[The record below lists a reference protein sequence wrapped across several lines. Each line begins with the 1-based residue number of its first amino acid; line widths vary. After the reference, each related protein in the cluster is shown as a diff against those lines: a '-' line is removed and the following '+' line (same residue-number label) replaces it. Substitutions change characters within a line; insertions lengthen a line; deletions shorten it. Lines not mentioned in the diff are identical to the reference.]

1 MNDKLP
7 EAPKAAGNYVTVKK
21 IGDFIYTSGH
31 VPITDEKK
39 IIGKIPNEISIEEGY
54 DAASLCAELA
64 IASLLTISDI
74 KKLIPVNVLGFVN
87 SSPDFIDQPRVLNGF
102 TDKLDEFFSE
112 KPTRSAVGVSSLP
125 LNVCVEVQSV
135 FYICLLYTSPSPRD
149 RIRSRMPSSA

>member
-31 VPITDEKK
+31 VPITYEKK
-39 IIGKIPNEISIEEGY
+39 IIGKIPNDISIEEGY
-54 DAASLCAELA
+54 DAASLCAELT

-87 SSPDFIDQPRVLNGF
+87 SSSDFTDQPKVLNGF

-135 FYICLLYTSPSPRD
+135 FYINE
-149 RIRSRMPSSA
+149 

>member
-54 DAASLCAELA
+54 DAASLCAELT

-74 KKLIPVNVLGFVN
+74 KKLIPVNVIGFVN
-87 SSPDFIDQPRVLNGF
+87 SSSDFTDQPKVLNGF

-135 FYICLLYTSPSPRD
+135 FYINE
-149 RIRSRMPSSA
+149 

>member
-54 DAASLCAELA
+54 DAASLCAELT
-64 IASLLTISDI
+64 IASLLTTSDI

-87 SSPDFIDQPRVLNGF
+87 CTSDFTDQPKVLNGF

-135 FYICLLYTSPSPRD
+135 FYINE
-149 RIRSRMPSSA
+149 

>member
-7 EAPKAAGNYVTVKK
+7 KAPKAAGNYVTVKK

-54 DAASLCAELA
+54 DAASLCAELT

-74 KKLIPVNVLGFVN
+74 GSTLSKLMGLF
-87 SSPDFIDQPRVLNGF
+87 SFFISN
-102 TDKLDEFFSE
+102 
-112 KPTRSAVGVSSLP
+112 KPLKFLS
-125 LNVCVEVQSV
+125 
-135 FYICLLYTSPSPRD
+135 F
-149 RIRSRMPSSA
+149 

>member
-39 IIGKIPNEISIEEGY
+39 IIGKIPNDISIEEGY
-54 DAASLCAELA
+54 DAASLCAELT

-87 SSPDFIDQPRVLNGF
+87 SSSDFTDQPKVLNGF

-135 FYICLLYTSPSPRD
+135 FYINEQFY
-149 RIRSRMPSSA
+149 SRNQYRE

>member
-54 DAASLCAELA
+54 DAASLCAELT

-87 SSPDFIDQPRVLNGF
+87 SSSDFTDQPKVLNGF
-102 TDKLDEFFSE
+102 TDKLDEFFAE

-135 FYICLLYTSPSPRD
+135 FYINE
-149 RIRSRMPSSA
+149 

>member
-54 DAASLCAELA
+54 DAASLCAELT

-125 LNVCVEVQSV
+125 LNVCVEVQSL
-135 FYICLLYTSPSPRD
+135 FYINE
-149 RIRSRMPSSA
+149 

>member
-54 DAASLCAELA
+54 DAASLCAELT

-125 LNVCVEVQSV
+125 LNVCVEAVS
-135 FYICLLYTSPSPRD
+135 YTHLTLPTTV
-149 RIRSRMPSSA
+149 IV

>member
-1 MNDKLP
+1 MNDELP

-54 DAASLCAELA
+54 EAASLCAELT
-64 IASLLTISDI
+64 IASLFTISDI

-87 SSPDFIDQPRVLNGF
+87 SSSDFTDQPKVLNGL

-135 FYICLLYTSPSPRD
+135 FYINE
-149 RIRSRMPSSA
+149 

>member
-1 MNDKLP
+1 MNDKFP

-39 IIGKIPNEISIEEGY
+39 IIGKIPSEISIEEGY
-54 DAASLCAELA
+54 DAASLCAELT

-87 SSPDFIDQPRVLNGF
+87 SSSDFTGQPQVLNGF

-112 KPTRSAVGVSSLP
+112 KPTRSAVGVLSLP

-135 FYICLLYTSPSPRD
+135 FYINE
-149 RIRSRMPSSA
+149 

>member
-39 IIGKIPNEISIEEGY
+39 IIGKIPNDISIEEGY
-54 DAASLCAELA
+54 DAASVCAELT

-87 SSPDFIDQPRVLNGF
+87 SSSDFTDQPKVLNGF

-125 LNVCVEVQSV
+125 LNVCVEVQSE
-135 FYICLLYTSPSPRD
+135 FYINE
-149 RIRSRMPSSA
+149 

>member
-54 DAASLCAELA
+54 DAASLCAELT

-74 KKLIPVNVLGFVN
+74 KKFIPVNVLGFVN
-87 SSPDFIDQPRVLNGF
+87 SSSDFTDQPKVLNGF

-135 FYICLLYTSPSPRD
+135 FYINE
-149 RIRSRMPSSA
+149 

>member
-54 DAASLCAELA
+54 DAASLCAELT

-87 SSPDFIDQPRVLNGF
+87 SSSDFTDQPKVLNGF

-125 LNVCVEVQSV
+125 LNVSVEVQSV
-135 FYICLLYTSPSPRD
+135 FYINE
-149 RIRSRMPSSA
+149 

>member
-54 DAASLCAELA
+54 DAASLCAELT

-87 SSPDFIDQPRVLNGF
+87 SSSDFTDQPKILNGF

-135 FYICLLYTSPSPRD
+135 FYINE
-149 RIRSRMPSSA
+149 

>member
-7 EAPKAAGNYVTVKK
+7 EAPKAVGNYVTVRK

-54 DAASLCAELA
+54 DAASLCAELT

-125 LNVCVEVQSV
+125 LNVCVEVQTV
-135 FYICLLYTSPSPRD
+135 FYINE
-149 RIRSRMPSSA
+149 

>member
-7 EAPKAAGNYVTVKK
+7 DAPKAAGNYVTVKK

-39 IIGKIPNEISIEEGY
+39 IIGKIPNDISIEEGY
-54 DAASLCAELA
+54 DAASVCAELT

-87 SSPDFIDQPRVLNGF
+87 SSSDFTDQPKVLNGF

-135 FYICLLYTSPSPRD
+135 FYINE
-149 RIRSRMPSSA
+149 

>member
-1 MNDKLP
+1 MNDKMP

-39 IIGKIPNEISIEEGY
+39 IIGKIPNDISIEEGY
-54 DAASLCAELA
+54 DAASLCAELT

-87 SSPDFIDQPRVLNGF
+87 SSSDFTDQPKVLNGF

-135 FYICLLYTSPSPRD
+135 FYINE
-149 RIRSRMPSSA
+149 

>member
-39 IIGKIPNEISIEEGY
+39 IIGKIPNDISIEEGY
-54 DAASLCAELA
+54 DAASLCAELT

-74 KKLIPVNVLGFVN
+74 KKLIPVNVPGFVN
-87 SSPDFIDQPRVLNGF
+87 SSSDFTDQPKVLNGF

-135 FYICLLYTSPSPRD
+135 FYINE
-149 RIRSRMPSSA
+149 

>member
-1 MNDKLP
+1 MNDELP

-54 DAASLCAELA
+54 DAASLCAELT

-87 SSPDFIDQPRVLNGF
+87 SSSEFIDQPKVLNGF

-135 FYICLLYTSPSPRD
+135 FYINE
-149 RIRSRMPSSA
+149 

>member
-39 IIGKIPNEISIEEGY
+39 IIGKIPNKISIEEGY
-54 DAASLCAELA
+54 DAASLCAELT

-125 LNVCVEVQSV
+125 LNVCVEVQTV
-135 FYICLLYTSPSPRD
+135 FYINE
-149 RIRSRMPSSA
+149 

>member
-1 MNDKLP
+1 MNYKLP

-54 DAASLCAELA
+54 DAASLCAELT

-74 KKLIPVNVLGFVN
+74 KKIDSCKCTRICKF
-87 SSPDFIDQPRVLNGF
+87 FIGLY
-102 TDKLDEFFSE
+102 
-112 KPTRSAVGVSSLP
+112 RSTKSIKWV
-125 LNVCVEVQSV
+125 
-135 FYICLLYTSPSPRD
+135 Y
-149 RIRSRMPSSA
+149 

>member
-39 IIGKIPNEISIEEGY
+39 IIGKIPNDISIEEGY
-54 DAASLCAELA
+54 DAASLCAELT

-125 LNVCVEVQSV
+125 LNVCVEVQSL
-135 FYICLLYTSPSPRD
+135 FYINE
-149 RIRSRMPSSA
+149 

>member
-39 IIGKIPNEISIEEGY
+39 TIGKIPNEISIEEGY
-54 DAASLCAELA
+54 DAASLCAELT

-135 FYICLLYTSPSPRD
+135 FYINE
-149 RIRSRMPSSA
+149 

>member
-31 VPITDEKK
+31 VPITAEKK

-54 DAASLCAELA
+54 DAASLCAELT

-87 SSPDFIDQPRVLNGF
+87 SSSDFTDQPKVLNGF

-135 FYICLLYTSPSPRD
+135 FYINE
-149 RIRSRMPSSA
+149 

>member
-39 IIGKIPNEISIEEGY
+39 IIGKIPNEISIDEGY
-54 DAASLCAELA
+54 DAASLCAELT

-87 SSPDFIDQPRVLNGF
+87 SSSDFTDQPKVLNGF

-135 FYICLLYTSPSPRD
+135 FYINE
-149 RIRSRMPSSA
+149 

>member
-1 MNDKLP
+1 MNDELP

-39 IIGKIPNEISIEEGY
+39 IIGKIPNEISIDEGY
-54 DAASLCAELA
+54 DAASLCAELT

-87 SSPDFIDQPRVLNGF
+87 SSSDFTDQPKVLNGF

-135 FYICLLYTSPSPRD
+135 FYINE
-149 RIRSRMPSSA
+149 

>member
-39 IIGKIPNEISIEEGY
+39 IIGKIPKDISIEEGY
-54 DAASLCAELA
+54 DAASLCAELT

-87 SSPDFIDQPRVLNGF
+87 SSSDFTDQPKVLNGF

-135 FYICLLYTSPSPRD
+135 FYINE
-149 RIRSRMPSSA
+149 